1 MNHWFSQGRI
11 YFDAA
16 AGEQTSTRALQA
28 FNDASLS
35 HGNPSS
41 PHEDGRAARAYL
53 EGARKTL
60 ARLAEVKPDGV
71 IFTSHATEANNLLI
85 LGHLKALKE
94 KGRPYSSMH
103 VLYLPSSHS
112 SILSVMEEVARLGV
126 AVEAMGVPQ
135 GVLAMKQ
142 LALQLRDNT
151 VLVLVD
157 GVCGETGIRFPVRD
171 VRRALLHRY
180 TTNTPLLHVT
190 LMRRYTTGTPLLHV
204 DATQLPTI
212 APFELTR
219 LGADS
224 LSLDSQKVGGV
235 RGCGALVLAH
245 AIPLSP
251 LQFGGGQEK
260 GLRPGTENPALAHAF
275 ATALEETHEEREAFV
290 ARAKSLRTFLKQEIS
305 KIANSQ
311 VHEGTEQAPHILS
324 VSLLGR
330 DTDYLVTLLDTAG
343 FSVAT
348 KSACESD
355 REGSRAVF
363 AYTGSTEQASSTL
376 RVSWG
381 REVSMKDMKRFSRAL
396 QEAVEF
402 LDTAGILKT

>member
-1 MNHWFSQGRI
+1 MTSWFSQGRI
-11 YFDAA
+11 YLDAA
-16 AGEQTSTRALQA
+16 AGEQTSTRALEA
-28 FNDASLS
+28 FQDASRAY
-35 HGNPSS
+35 GNPSS
-41 PHEDGRAARAYL
+41 PHEEGRAARAYL
-53 EGARKTL
+53 EKARKTL
-60 ARLAEVKPDGV
+60 ARLAEVKPEGV

-85 LGHLKALKE
+85 LGHLKVLKE

-112 SILSVMEEVARLGV
+112 SILSVIEEAARLGV
-126 AVEAMGVPQ
+126 VTEALSVPK
-135 GVLAMKQ
+135 GALDLKQ

-180 TTNTPLLHVT
+180 TSN
-190 LMRRYTTGTPLLHV
+190 TPLLHV
-204 DATQLPTI
+204 DATQLPT
-212 APFELTR
+212 ACPFELTR

-235 RGCGALVLAH
+235 RGCGALILAH
-245 AIPLSP
+245 TIPLSP
-251 LQFGGGQEK
+251 LLFGGGQEK

-275 ATALEETHEEREAFV
+275 AVALEETHEEREAFV
-290 ARAKSLRTFLKQEIS
+290 SRAERLRTFLKEEIQ
-305 KIANSQ
+305 KIPNVA

-324 VSLLGR
+324 ISLLGR

-381 REVSMKDMKRFSRAL
+381 KEVSMKDMRRFSRAL
-396 QEAVEF
+396 QKAVEF
-402 LDTAGILKT
+402 LDSAGILKT